1 MKSACSRWRQGVGN
15 GDSEVELEGW
25 ADIPPWHD
33 RSWSCSKSLSAVVF
47 FCCDQG
53 YGEQSALTTQE
64 SAWTRANG
72 SPGGLSQSMKN
83 KVSSA
88 GKYQEVEEAAHAV
101 MYEVIVNLQRMYQ
114 HMHRPISRSILT
126 LFSQQIKLVHETQH
140 ESLMVCLKSVELSR
154 FIE

>member
-1 MKSACSRWRQGVGN
+1 
-15 GDSEVELEGW
+15 
-25 ADIPPWHD
+25 
-33 RSWSCSKSLSAVVF
+33 
-47 FCCDQG
+47 
-53 YGEQSALTTQE
+53 
-64 SAWTRANG
+64 
-72 SPGGLSQSMKN
+72 MKN

-140 ESLMVCLKSVELSR
+140 ESLTVCLKSVELSR